1 MSQIFPCFHRGGTPV
16 VISPIPDRPP
26 RYPLRTVLILYRLVV
41 VWKDTAEERLCGEH
55 TMRTFQLVCLL
66 SRATA
71 ENKICVFLTHSLS
84 TRVSF
89 PTTTNR
95 YNSNTVL
102 KGYPGGRSDIGD
114 TAVGHSTMVE
124 AWENWHNFF
133 TLPRKISQESKQ
145 GGLPP

>member
-66 SRATA
+66 SRVDSR
-71 ENKICVFLTHSLS
+71 KQDMCFLDSQPFH
-84 TRVSF
+84 
-89 PTTTNR
+89 
-95 YNSNTVL
+95 
-102 KGYPGGRSDIGD
+102 PGILP
-114 TAVGHSTMVE
+114 
-124 AWENWHNFF
+124 HNNQ
-133 TLPRKISQESKQ
+133 PI
-145 GGLPP
+145 